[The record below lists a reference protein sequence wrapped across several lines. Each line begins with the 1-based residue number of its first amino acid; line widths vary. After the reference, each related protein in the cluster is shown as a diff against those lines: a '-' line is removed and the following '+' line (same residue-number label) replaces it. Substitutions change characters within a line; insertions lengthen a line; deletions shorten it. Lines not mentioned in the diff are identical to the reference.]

1 MVSTVDTVSRPMDFF
16 TLRELGRT
24 FQSAQ
29 QRTFDALTCTR
40 NLKPFIADTSPN
52 SRSTYLLR
60 LNPTQKLL
68 AAAHGDRSISI
79 YCAVTGCLLARCMG
93 HERSPWT
100 ISFHPSQPYLLAS
113 GCLGGGLRIWNLEC
127 LADNM
132 LHPQPVRNISYTTQW
147 KHAGAIA
154 SLAFHPV
161 HPILAVAWTQEV
173 VFYDWVSGRKLS
185 VWRFVSNQSRVRWL
199 RFNPDGTLLYT
210 ATANPSMSNHSE
222 TNVQINTSCAP
233 DAFCSSN
240 ETSPAATPT
249 KPVHETPLD
258 DAQPFPSGIP
268 RDMLLEFLVSQSD
281 SWFQRLGVCIT
292 CSVRLCRWAGTLR
305 REFPSTTVDVRRG
318 LYVARRVADLA
329 GTTMKLAG
337 APISRLIQELSS
349 LPGSRSDVSERILL
363 DVNPAAVAIIEDMP
377 VREFLL
383 SRGRYCS
390 TPSIVADSGLC
401 CGGHACD
408 LVLTHRELMRHSIC
422 RLCLAAFWRWAS
434 RFVNW
439 WCWSR
444 ESDDSP
450 MQPELGMELSDR
462 EHSQTRTIT
471 FAESDSDEPV
481 QSPNHSAGICIQ
493 CRARMGSH
501 QKQAAEDRS
510 CQVANNTPDLE
521 TSATARHS
529 LPLAALDLLRS
540 RLSNAN
546 EVTPVTYMAS
556 DLIVEGKLA
565 NYIRQTLNAPAPT
578 TLSFMHMPAL
588 IVRLLQ
594 HATLA
599 HSENATDS
607 PKLKRRKLNEDAISI
622 SPPVGVSG
630 PQSRCSAS
638 GADPGKTVHGVRDL
652 TQEAAELA
660 RLLSSSTTDAS
671 WNRPRPVRLVK
682 QCQRVDSFPTSQ
694 LFPYATLG
702 SQLLRPTSST
712 TACSQPLSH
721 SGLESTSDGECKF
734 GSGESRTVDI
744 STDIVPTT
752 DSVSLTACCRCGR
765 IVPQTFPIDP
775 QSSLSAV
782 VCEQLVLSDDHCHS
796 AARDTYAL
804 SKPRE
809 WASSLSN
816 VTSMPCRRIEHA
828 LPRPAHTV
836 QSGEGGL
843 SFPNGNST
851 SSTQRSNSVMYLINR
866 TNADSMLNA
875 VHRSINQVIAG
886 LFVDMGEHGSATCL
900 QDTTY
905 RVCCWELNL
914 CGPVCHSSPDCSPLN
929 RHTDGRPNR
938 GPVLP
943 MPANVA
949 VSYNTNSLVIP
960 HVRLFNDSSICLS
973 PDGRMLAAFVIP
985 SATRN
990 ERTGSQNVTDRF
1002 STSTDTLLAVYRL
1015 QPKQHRGH
1023 CLFARRF
1030 TTTSPVCLDF
1040 SPLGDYL
1047 AVGMATTRLPSVPL
1061 PSSSLRRLSANVSSA
1076 HGELPSVGGLED
1088 LDGLESTAPSLV
1100 PLRHTSVAQIFRL
1113 DRQLQRIDNQE
1124 KPRTLVTW
1132 TLKEVASVI
1141 HPMLLNPVSCSR
1153 KFAKGGHSV
1162 STSPDSLDRWHRLLL
1177 SASTGISL
1185 NTIVWNPN
1193 GGLFY
1198 GTTKGLVVLMGAQP
1212 LPLDGSEQPKE
1223 HSLLST
1229 PEENRSVVVHTPALA
1244 DSSLS
1249 HSV

>member
-1 MVSTVDTVSRPMDFF
+1 
-16 TLRELGRT
+16 
-24 FQSAQ
+24 
-29 QRTFDALTCTR
+29 
-40 NLKPFIADTSPN
+40 
-52 SRSTYLLR
+52 
-60 LNPTQKLL
+60 
-68 AAAHGDRSISI
+68 
-79 YCAVTGCLLARCMG
+79 
-93 HERSPWT
+93 
-100 ISFHPSQPYLLAS
+100 
-113 GCLGGGLRIWNLEC
+113 
-127 LADNM
+127 
-132 LHPQPVRNISYTTQW
+132 
-147 KHAGAIA
+147 
-154 SLAFHPV
+154 
-161 HPILAVAWTQEV
+161 
-173 VFYDWVSGRKLS
+173 
-185 VWRFVSNQSRVRWL
+185 
-199 RFNPDGTLLYT
+199 
-210 ATANPSMSNHSE
+210 
-222 TNVQINTSCAP
+222 
-233 DAFCSSN
+233 
-240 ETSPAATPT
+240 
-249 KPVHETPLD
+249 
-258 DAQPFPSGIP
+258 
-268 RDMLLEFLVSQSD
+268 MLLEFLVSQSD

-329 GTTMKLAG
+329 GTTMRLAG

-422 RLCLAAFWRWAS
+422 RICLAAFWRWAS

-444 ESDDSP
+444 KSDDSP

-462 EHSQTRTIT
+462 EHSQTGSIT
-471 FAESDSDEPV
+471 YTESDSDEPV

-501 QKQAAEDRS
+501 QKQATEDRS
-510 CQVANNTPDLE
+510 CQVASNIPDLE
-521 TSATARHS
+521 TSSTARHS

-599 HSENATDS
+599 HSENLIDS
-607 PKLKRRKLNEDAISI
+607 PKLKRRKLNEDTISI
-622 SPPVGVSG
+622 SPSVGVSD

-660 RLLSSSTTDAS
+660 RLLSRSTADTS

-682 QCQRVDSFPTSQ
+682 QLQQVDSFPTSQ
-694 LFPYATLG
+694 LFPYVTLG

-712 TACSQPLSH
+712 TACSQPPPHPS
-721 SGLESTSDGECKF
+721 SESTSDGECKF
-734 GSGESRTVDI
+734 GSVESRAVDI
-744 STDIVPTT
+744 LTDIVPTT

-809 WASSLSN
+809 WASTLSN

-843 SFPNGNST
+843 SVPNGNST

-929 RHTDGRPNR
+929 RRTDGRPNR
-938 GPVLP
+938 GPVPP

-990 ERTGSQNVTDRF
+990 ERTGSQSVTDRF

-1153 KFAKGGHSV
+1153 KFAKSGHSV
-1162 STSPDSLDRWHRLLL
+1162 STTPDSLDRWHRLLL

-1229 PEENRSVVVHTPALA
+1229 PEGNRSVVVHTSALA
-1244 DSSLS
+1244 ESSLS